1 MTSLT
6 GIYLRNFQSIK
17 GPVFLQLDKLCFL
30 YGPNSAGKSTIL
42 DALDLI
48 QKIVNESFDS
58 ESNLDDLFK
67 VNKGNFGEI
76 GFGIEFICQKQS
88 SRSVNIH
95 DAFGYAFF
103 IARFG
108 SGP

>member
-48 QKIVNESFDS
+48 HKVVTESFDS
-58 ESNLDDLFK
+58 ETKLEDLFK
-67 VNKGNFGEI
+67 VNTGGFGEI
-76 GFGIEFICQKQS
+76 SFGIEFICPTTKYLE
-88 SRSVNIH
+88 SV
-95 DAFGYAFF
+95 AW
-103 IARFG
+103 AR
-108 SGP
+108 